1 MKAIQFANK
10 SDSILTNELP
20 VIATQ
25 TVKVKT
31 ITQKRKE
38 LPDYLERRRRY
49 KSPILLMKCK
59 ILIIDWFLPEIC
71 EAIRWKL
78 MWIACVFRIEC

>member
-20 VIATQ
+20 IIATQ

-38 LPDYLERRRRY
+38 LPDYLERRKRY
-49 KSPILLMKCK
+49 KFPILLMKYK

-71 EAIRWKL
+71 ETIRLKP
-78 MWIACVFRIEC
+78 MWIACVCIIGC